1 MDKNTKKEKDN
12 IDIEKTQKDLEE
24 CKNKGEEY
32 LNNWKRERAD
42 FINYKNEEM
51 ERIGFLGKYVKE
63 DIILK
68 ILPILDNIYLAEKQL
83 PENLKNGSTGSPQ
96 AIEWT
101 KGFLQIQSQILDFL
115 KKEGIEEIKTA
126 NQKFDPSLMEAT
138 EEVSGEPF
146 SVETGIVVEE
156 IQKGYTMDGK
166 VIRPAK
172 VKISK

>member
-1 MDKNTKKEKDN
+1 MNKDTKPETKKEEPK
-12 IDIEKTQKDLEE
+12 ELPAQLEE
-24 CKNKGEEY
+24 CEAKCDEY

-115 KKEGIEEIKTA
+115 KKEGIEEIKSIGE
-126 NQKFDPSLMEAT
+126 KFDPALMEAT
-138 EEVSGEPF
+138 EVSGGQSSAE
-146 SVETGIVVEE
+146 SGMVVEE

-166 VIRPAK
+166 VIRPAR